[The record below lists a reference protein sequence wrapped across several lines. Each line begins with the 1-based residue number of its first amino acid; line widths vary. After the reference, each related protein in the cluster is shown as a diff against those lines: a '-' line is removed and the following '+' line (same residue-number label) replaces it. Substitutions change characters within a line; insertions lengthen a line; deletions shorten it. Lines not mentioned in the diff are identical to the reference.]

1 MMTNSSTGFGHL
13 AFLPAPEALP
23 YSKTGAAA
31 EVMTLKKIPHMV
43 VNFDR

>member
-1 MMTNSSTGFGHL
+1 LVTSRFCPRLKHCRIR
-13 AFLPAPEALP
+13 
-23 YSKTGAAA
+23 KTGAAA